1 MVTEVKSVRGDMRQV
16 QMAYYNDA
24 TGESSFEFPTA
35 SGLDAADAS
44 ELPEALPQKQS
55 LRGYA
60 WSSAKSMGAWALG
73 YGEEADPDKVDET
86 PNTNKVMV

>member
-1 MVTEVKSVRGDMRQV
+1 MIQEV
-16 QMAYYNDA
+16 
-24 TGESSFEFPTA
+24 E
-35 SGLDAADAS
+35 
-44 ELPEALPQKQS
+44 ELPEALPKKQT

>member
-1 MVTEVKSVRGDMRQV
+1 MRSGTDPPSRSQDNEVIQEV
-16 QMAYYNDA
+16 
-24 TGESSFEFPTA
+24 E
-35 SGLDAADAS
+35 